1 MDEMLERFL
10 NNLVSR
16 LSGPLTF
23 RFLIQPGVAT
33 ILAIRDGLKDARQGR
48 PPYFWAIF
56 TRRDERRRLLR
67 EGWKAVAKV
76 FTIAVLLDVVYQ
88 IMVIQRVYP
97 GEALVVAFALAFLP
111 YLLMRGPIGRIARL
125 WSSREGKVDPQGGA
139 PASKA

>member
-1 MDEMLERFL
+1 MDEMLERFV
-10 NNLVSR
+10 NNLVGR

-33 ILAIRDGLKDARQGR
+33 ILAIKDGLKDAREGR

-56 TRRDERRRLLR
+56 TRRDERRGLLR

-76 FTIAVLLDVVYQ
+76 FTIAVVLDVVYQ
-88 IMVIQRVYP
+88 LMVIKRVYP

-125 WSSREGKVDPQGGA
+125 WTRKGKSGSPGDA
-139 PASKA
+139 SASKV